1 MARST
6 GGQVSLFGAR
16 AVAALARAVV
26 AGTLAA
32 AGVAT
37 ASEPHVPYVPTA
49 PNVVEAML
57 SIASVGPQ
65 DYVVDLGSGDG
76 RIVIAAAS
84 RHGARG
90 LGVELDANLVER
102 ARKRSIEAGVGDR
115 VEFRADNLFIA
126 DISRATVLTLY
137 LFPSVNIQLRPR
149 LFSELKP
156 GTRVVSHDFD
166 MELWQPDAQVTVPVP
181 DKPYGAPESHV
192 YFWVIPA
199 NAAGTWAG
207 RVVSESGIVEFRAE
221 FSQTFQVLSGKAQ
234 LGADAGDVRGGS
246 LRGEVVRFAL
256 DAEVA
261 GRPVRHEFE
270 GRVEGDVVSG
280 KVTSSGGLMRDWS
293 ARRIQ
298 HAAIN
303 TSPRPADL

>member
-1 MARST
+1 MSR
-6 GGQVSLFGAR
+6 FDAR
-16 AVAALARAVV
+16 AVAALVRAVV

-57 SIASVGPQ
+57 SIANVGPQ

-90 LGVELDANLVER
+90 LGVELDENLVER
-102 ARKRSIEAGVGDR
+102 ARERSIEAGVGDR
-115 VEFRADNLFIA
+115 VEFRAANLFIT

-181 DKPYGAPESHV
+181 DKPYGAPESRV

-207 RVVSESGIVEFRAE
+207 RVASEGGIVEFRAKL
-221 FSQTFQVLSGKAQ
+221 SQTFQMLSGQAQ
-234 LGADAGDVRGGS
+234 LGAAAGEIRGGS
-246 LRGEVVRFAL
+246 LRGEMLRFAL
-256 DAEVA
+256 EAEVA
-261 GRPVRHEFE
+261 GRSVRHEFE
-270 GRVEGDVVSG
+270 GRVEGEVVAG
-280 KVTSSGGLMRDWS
+280 KVTSSGGPTRGWR
-293 ARRIQ
+293 ARRVQ
-298 HAAIN
+298 RAAIN
-303 TSPRPADL
+303 ITPKPADL